1 MIYLVFSSSS
11 LSDVLSYIVL
21 CGLLVLV
28 LSSPDVPLSPCML
41 LMCLVWKGGVFFYIL
56 IYGRV
61 PTFSISKFFFRS
73 RLQLLKKVRMPCP
86 DFYPMNPEIYA
97 L

>member
-41 LMCLVWKGGVFFYIL
+41 LMCLVWKGG
-56 IYGRV
+56 
-61 PTFSISKFFFRS
+61 FFFLYS
-73 RLQLLKKVRMPCP
+73 NLWSGTYFLHIQVLL
-86 DFYPMNPEIYA
+86 
-97 L
+97 